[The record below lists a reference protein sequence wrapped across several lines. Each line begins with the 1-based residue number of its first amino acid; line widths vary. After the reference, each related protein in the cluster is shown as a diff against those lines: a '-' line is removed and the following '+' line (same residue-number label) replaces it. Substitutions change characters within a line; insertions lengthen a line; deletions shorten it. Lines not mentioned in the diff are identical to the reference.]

1 MHYYERNLGDYY
13 KKAGRLSIL
22 QHGAYTLLI
31 DACYDREKFPT
42 LEEALDWAWAESD
55 EEVAAVKL
63 VLRKFFKIDDSG
75 VYVHQDIAA
84 DIEAYQDFL
93 DKQSENGKKGG
104 RPPKQKPTGN
114 PLETQNNPLE
124 TQNNP
129 NKANESL
136 NQEPL
141 TTNQEPILKKEK
153 SAGEEKTESN
163 LYVVPS
169 RRTYEMFI
177 GWKPEHETWIQTLQ
191 VSQHLVKPDQ
201 FTDYTLAE
209 FIRSNIGKDEKTEND
224 WQRFYVNA
232 IARGYITP
240 EGQAKQQAKQAQHPK
255 QQPQHDE
262 YITPPLWSPK
272 PSEVINPATDEQVK
286 EIMDKLRRDMGVT
299 K

>member
-1 MHYYERNLGDYY
+1 
-13 KKAGRLSIL
+13 
-22 QHGAYTLLI
+22 
-31 DACYDREKFPT
+31 
-42 LEEALDWAWAESD
+42 
-55 EEVAAVKL
+55 
-63 VLRKFFKIDDSG
+63 VLRKFFKIDDNG

-104 RPPKQKPTGN
+104 RPPKQKTTAN
-114 PLETQNNPLE
+114 PQETQNNPQE

-129 NKANESL
+129 QETQNNPTKANESL

-177 GWKPEHETWIQTLQ
+177 GWKPEPVTWIQTLQ
-191 VSQHLVKPDQ
+191 VSQHLVKPEQ

-232 IARGYITP
+232 VARGYVKPIADKPKSAQAKKPEPEIDYSKPQNVFVPEVFHITP
-240 EGQAKQQAKQAQHPK
+240 EEKARQIAAMKKIR
-255 QQPQHDE
+255 E
-262 YITPPLWSPK
+262 S
-272 PSEVINPATDEQVK
+272 
-286 EIMDKLRRDMGVT
+286 M
-299 K
+299 